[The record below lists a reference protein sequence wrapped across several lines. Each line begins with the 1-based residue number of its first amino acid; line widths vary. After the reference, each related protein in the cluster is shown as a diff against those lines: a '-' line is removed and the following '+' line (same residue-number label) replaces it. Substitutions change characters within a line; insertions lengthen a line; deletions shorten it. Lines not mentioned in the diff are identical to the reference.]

1 MSVQKLQDIITEL
14 ELQNQSLSSQNEDL
28 RYRLSFFSGDQSS
41 TVGSLQKLLLDNDDL
56 RSQMDELAL
65 SLQEER
71 QVLCDRENAVM
82 RILEQF
88 QIPEEIVEGV
98 RFEMED
104 EREVMKEQI
113 SRVEEEV
120 TARDRIIDQLEMTL
134 ENLRKEYQDSCDIL
148 SYEMNQKVE
157 DLEIRLRQADHVIN
171 HQTGQISKL
180 SSQSQSSQEIEDLYN
195 GLIGQYND
203 QVQMNEELNDKLTA
217 TEFDLY
223 ATVEKLDL
231 LQISDTSEDT
241 CKAATVASVG
251 VGTDPDFMDS
261 PTLSKDLKRLADKL
275 ESSQYQVSELSIEN
289 NTLECRIDDL
299 EQELR
304 YYKDRLSGSG
314 DLRSS
319 NSLAEAEKV
328 AELTDTNKRLLSQI
342 EAYEDEIFEL
352 SEQISLIET
361 DAGPEAKVAVITR
374 RLSEMLEQ
382 GPLLRRPHDP
392 GRKKV

>member
-14 ELQNQSLSSQNEDL
+14 ELQNQGLSSQNEDL

-157 DLEIRLRQADHVIN
+157 DLEIRLRQADHIIN
-171 HQTGQISKL
+171 QQTGQISKL